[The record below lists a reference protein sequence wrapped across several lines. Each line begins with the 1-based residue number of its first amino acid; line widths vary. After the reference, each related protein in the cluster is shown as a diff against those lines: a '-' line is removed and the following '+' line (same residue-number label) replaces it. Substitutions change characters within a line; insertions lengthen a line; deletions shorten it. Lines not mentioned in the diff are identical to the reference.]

1 MEKPVPFVH
10 LHFHTEYSLLDSACK
25 VKKAVKRAADLGQ
38 QALAIT
44 DHGVLYGAIEFYQ
57 EAQTAGLKPILGCE
71 VYVAIG
77 DMHDRKG
84 VEGSSKQPTHHLVLL
99 AENEDGW
106 ANLMRLVSLAH
117 LEGFYYK
124 PRIDKP
130 LLAKYAKGLI
140 GLSSCLKGEPA
151 ERCKEG
157 DLAGAK
163 RAAGEYA
170 EILGKN
176 NYFIE
181 LQNHGLPDQLKA
193 NVGLREVAQALKLP
207 LICTN
212 DVHYLQKEHAEA
224 HDVLLCLQHQK
235 KFTDADRTHYHGD
248 QFYLKSGAEMQAL
261 FPDEPELLAR
271 TVEVGQRCNVDL
283 RLGKQKHFPTY
294 VTPDGSKQKDFI
306 TKVGHEGLQR
316 RYGLADCRRPANAF
330 EQQVLA
336 RFNYE
341 LGVIEKMGFVNY
353 YLVVW
358 DFIHHARL
366 QGIPVGPGR
375 GSGAGSI
382 VAYAMGITNIEPLRF
397 NLIFE
402 RFLNPERISD
412 PDFDVDFCQRR
423 RGEVI
428 EYVRNKYGT
437 ENVAQIVTFGTL
449 GAKTVLRDIGRALDI
464 PLADC
469 DRLAKLVPD
478 QLVSKDK
485 QLTDLEKALAQ
496 NPEFKQACERDEN
509 AKRIMKYAR
518 VLEGLARNP
527 GVHAAG
533 VVIGEKPL
541 LELVPLARSKDKEI
555 ITQYEMVPL
564 EATGLMKMDFLGLKT
579 LTVIQD
585 AVGYIERNHGVKLD
599 VDALPLDDTKTYA
612 LLGRG
617 DAVGVFQL
625 ESGGMRDLLRRMGSN
640 KIEDLIALIALY
652 RPGPMRYIDSFI
664 NRKNGAEAI
673 EYAHP
678 LLEDNLKETYGIIV
692 YQEQVQ
698 QAAVTLAGFSLGQG
712 DILRRAMGKKKKEEM
727 DKMCDKFVEGCIKTN
742 KIPRDKAAAIFE
754 TIATFAE
761 YGFNKS
767 HSAAY
772 AIVAYQTAY
781 LKANY
786 PVEFMAALMTSE
798 MGNPDKLTNFINE
811 AREME
816 IEILPPSV
824 NESDLHFTPAGGQ
837 IRFGLAGIK
846 NVGEGAVEEIVR
858 HRRETGP
865 FKGLVDFCNRVDGQ
879 RANKKVLESLVRCG
893 AFDFTGLPRGRLF
906 GAIDSAMGRAAS
918 DQRDRRAG
926 QASLFGLFG
935 GEAAAAESGSDA
947 DLPDGEKW
955 TESQLLAGEKE
966 LLGFFISGHPLT
978 EFEWMLNR
986 YEQAGEGPLEE
997 VASGTLVRLGG
1008 LVSGFQKRFTKK
1020 SQEAMGIFRLE
1031 RLAGAL
1037 EAVAFPSTFNT
1048 YGVYLKDDAPVLI
1061 CGTLGR
1067 SDLSGQAAQLKLT
1080 VQEVYPLADVP
1091 RLFTDHVSVHLPERL
1106 ANTTTVQQLK
1116 ELVRQHPGQTPLH
1129 VIVMMASGEKVRVN
1143 VHSTMH
1149 VLPSK
1154 ALLHAIEHLLG
1165 EESVYFA
1172 PRAGTCLKPPQPR
1185 RWERDE

>member
-1 MEKPVPFVH
+1 MEKTVPFVH

-25 VKKAVKRAADLGQ
+25 VKKAVKRAAELGQ
-38 QALAIT
+38 SALAIT
-44 DHGVLYGAIEFYQ
+44 DHGVLYGAIEFYK
-57 EAQTAGLKPILGCE
+57 EAQAVGLKPILGCE
-71 VYVAIG
+71 VYVAVG
-77 DMHDRKG
+77 NMHDRKG
-84 VEGSSKQPTHHLVLL
+84 VEGGGKQPTNHLVLL
-99 AENEDGW
+99 AEDEQGW
-106 ANLMRLVSLAH
+106 ANLMRLVSKAH

-124 PRIDKP
+124 PRIDKA
-130 LLAKYAKGLI
+130 LLAQYSKGLI

-151 ERCKEG
+151 EYCKDGQIE
-157 DLAGAK
+157 LAK

-170 EILGKN
+170 EILGKG
-176 NYFIE
+176 NYYIE
-181 LQNHGLPDQLKA
+181 LQNHGLPEQLKA
-193 NVGLREVAQALKLP
+193 NVGLREVAKALKLP

-212 DVHYLQKEHAEA
+212 DVHYLQHEHAEA
-224 HDVLLCLQHQK
+224 HEVLLCLQTQNK
-235 KFTDADRTHYHGD
+235 LTDPDRMHYHGD
-248 QFYLKSGAEMQAL
+248 QFYLKSGAEMQKL

-283 RLGKQKHFPTY
+283 RLGKTKHFPTY
-294 VTPDGSKQKDFI
+294 ITPDGSKQKDFI
-306 TKVGHEGLQR
+306 TKVGHEGLR
-316 RYGLADCRRPANAF
+316 KRYNMADCLHPSTTL
-330 EQQVLA
+330 EKQVMQ

-358 DFIHHARL
+358 DFIHHAKSI
-366 QGIPVGPGR
+366 GIPVGPGR

-423 RGEVI
+423 RSEVI
-428 EYVRNKYGT
+428 KYVREKYGE
-437 ENVAQIVTFGTL
+437 ENVAQIVTFGSL
-449 GAKTVLRDIGRALDI
+449 GPKTVIRDIGRVLEI
-464 PLADC
+464 PLIEC
-469 DRLAKLVPD
+469 DKLAKMIPED
-478 QLVSKDK
+478 PKI
-485 QLTDLEKALAQ
+485 DLEKALAQ
-496 NPEFKQACERDEN
+496 NPELKQTCERDEN

-541 LELVPLARSKDKEI
+541 IELLPLARSKDKEI
-555 ITQYEMVPL
+555 ITQFEMVPL

-585 AVGYIERNHGVKLD
+585 AVAYVERNHGVKLD
-599 VDALPLDDTKTYA
+599 VDTLPLDDAKTYE

-664 NRKNGAEAI
+664 NRKNGAEPI

-727 DKMCDKFVEGCIKTN
+727 DKMRDKFVEGCIKTN

-824 NESDLHFTPAGGQ
+824 NESDLHFTPVGRQ

-846 NVGEGAVEEIVR
+846 NVGEGAVEDIVR
-858 HRRETGP
+858 IRKEGGP
-865 FKGLVDFCNRVDGQ
+865 FKGLVDFCNRVDSQ

-906 GAIDSAMGRAAS
+906 SAIDAAMARAAA

-926 QASLFGLFG
+926 QASLFGMFAG
-935 GEAAAAESGSDA
+935 GTATTAETTSDA
-947 DLPDGEKW
+947 DLPAGEIW

-978 EFEWMLNR
+978 EFEWILTR
-986 YEQAGEGPLEE
+986 YQQAGDGPLEE
-997 VASGTLVRLGG
+997 VASGTMVRLGG
-1008 LVSGFQKRFTKK
+1008 LVSSFQKRFTKK
-1020 SQEAMGIFRLE
+1020 TQEPMGTFKLE
-1031 RLAGAL
+1031 RLDGAL
-1037 EAVAFPSTFNT
+1037 EAVAFPSTFT
-1048 YGVYLKDDAPVLI
+1048 AYGVYLKDDAPVLI

-1067 SDLSGQAAQLKLT
+1067 SELSGQQSQQLKLT
-1080 VQEVYPLADVP
+1080 VQEIYPLGDVP
-1091 RLFTDHVSVHLPERL
+1091 RLFTERVSVHLPERF
-1106 ANTTTVQQLK
+1106 ADAAHVQQLK

-1129 VIVMMASGEKVRVN
+1129 IIVMMASGEKVVVN
-1143 VHSTMH
+1143 THATLH
-1149 VLPSK
+1149 VLPNK
-1154 ALLHAIEHLLG
+1154 AFLHAVEHLLG
-1165 EESVYFA
+1165 EGSVYFA
-1172 PRAGTCLKPPQPR
+1172 PRAGTCLKPPTPR

>member
-1 MEKPVPFVH
+1 MGKSVPFVH
-10 LHFHTEYSLLDSACK
+10 LHFHSEYSLLDSACK
-25 VKKAVKRAADLGQ
+25 VKKAVKRAIELGQ
-38 QALAIT
+38 NTLALT
-44 DHGVLYGAIEFYQ
+44 DHGYLYGAIEFYK
-57 EAQTAGLKPILGCE
+57 EAREAGLKPILGCE
-71 VYVAIG
+71 VYVAVG

-84 VEGSSKQPTHHLVLL
+84 VEGSTKQPNNHLVLL

-106 ANLMRLVSLAH
+106 ANLMRLVSLAR
-117 LEGFYYK
+117 LEGFYYR
-124 PRIDKP
+124 PRIDKS

-151 ERCKEG
+151 ELCAAG
-157 DLAGAK
+157 DVAGAK
-163 RAAGEYA
+163 RAAGEYT
-170 EILGKN
+170 EILGKD

-181 LQNHGLPDQLKA
+181 LQNHNLPEQLKA
-193 NVGLREVAQALKLP
+193 NVGLREVAKALKLP

-224 HDVLLCLQHQK
+224 HDVLLCLQHRK
-235 KFTDADRTHYHGD
+235 KVTDPDRQHYHGD
-248 QFYLKSGAEMQAL
+248 QFYLKSGAEMLAL

-294 VTPDGSKQKDFI
+294 RTPDGSKQKDFI
-306 TKVGHEGLQR
+306 TKVGHEGLRR
-316 RYGLADCRRPANAF
+316 RYGIADCLHPAGDF
-330 EQQVLA
+330 EKQVMA

-358 DFIHHARL
+358 DFIHHAKL

-428 EYVRNKYGT
+428 KYVREKYGE

-449 GAKTVLRDIGRALDI
+449 GAKTVLRDIGRALDV
-464 PLADC
+464 PLIEC
-469 DRLAKLVPD
+469 DRLAKMVPD
-478 QLVSKDK
+478 QLVTKDK
-485 QLTDLEKALAQ
+485 DLTDLEKALKES
-496 NPEFKQACERDEN
+496 PDLKQACERDEN

-541 LELVPLARSKDKEI
+541 IELVPLARSKDEEI
-555 ITQYEMVPL
+555 ITQFEMVPL

-585 AVGYIERNHGVKLD
+585 AVSYVERNHGVKLD
-599 VDALPLDDTKTYA
+599 MDTLPLDDKKTYE

-652 RPGPMRYIDSFI
+652 RPGPMQFIDSFI
-664 NRKNGAEAI
+664 NRKNGAEPI
-673 EYAHP
+673 EYPHP
-678 LLEDNLKETYGIIV
+678 LLEPILKETYGIIV

-698 QAAVTLAGFSLGQG
+698 QSAVILAGFSLGQG

-727 DKMCDKFVEGCIKTN
+727 DKMRNQFVEGCHKTN
-742 KIPRDKAAAIFE
+742 KIPKDRAGAIFD
-754 TIATFAE
+754 TIDKFAE

-772 AIVAYQTAY
+772 AMVSYQTAY

-798 MGNPDKLTNFINE
+798 IGNPDKLTNFINE

-824 NESDLHFTPAGGQ
+824 NESDLHFTPAAGQ

-846 NVGEGAVEEIVR
+846 NVGEGAVETIVEVR
-858 HRRETGP
+858 QAGGP

-893 AFDFTGLPRGRLF
+893 ALDFTGLPRGRLF
-906 GAIDSAMGRAAS
+906 GAIDAAMARAAS

-926 QASLFGLFG
+926 QTSLFGMFG
-935 GEAAAAESGSDA
+935 GAEAAAETGSDA
-947 DLPDGEKW
+947 DLPPGEKW

-978 EFEWMLNR
+978 EFEWVLNR
-986 YEQAGEGPLEE
+986 YEQAGDGPLAE
-997 VASGTLVRLGG
+997 ATPGTMVRLGG
-1008 LVSGFQKRFTKK
+1008 LVSNFQKLFSKK
-1020 SQEAMGIFRLE
+1020 DQTPFGKFQLE
-1031 RLAGAL
+1031 RLDGL
-1037 EAVAFPSTFNT
+1037 TEAIAYSEVFNT
-1048 YGVYLKDDAPVLI
+1048 YGVYLKNDSPVMV
-1061 CGTLGR
+1061 CGVLDKDKFNQQ
-1067 SDLSGQAAQLKLT
+1067 SPQLQLR
-1080 VQEVYPLADVP
+1080 VQEIYPLADVP
-1091 RLFTDHVSVHLPERL
+1091 RLFTEGVRVHLPERL
-1106 ANTTTVQQLK
+1106 ATTAAVQQLK

-1129 VIVMMASGEKVRVN
+1129 VIVMMASGEKVRIN
-1143 VHSTMH
+1143 AHSTMH

-1154 ALLHAIEHLLG
+1154 AFLHAVEHLLG
-1165 EESVYFA
+1165 EESVYFT
-1172 PRAGTCLKPPQPR
+1172 PRASTCLKPPQPR

>member
-1 MEKPVPFVH
+1 MAKHVPFVH
-10 LHFHTEYSLLDSACK
+10 LHFHTEYSLLDSACQ
-25 VKKAVKRAADLGQ
+25 VKKALKRAADL
-38 QALAIT
+38 AMNTLAIT
-44 DHGVLYGAIEFYQ
+44 DHGVLYGAIDFYK
-57 EAQTAGLKPILGCE
+57 EAQAAGIKPVLGCE
-71 VYVAIG
+71 VYVATG
-77 DMHDRKG
+77 SRHERKG
-84 VEGSSKQPTHHLVLL
+84 IEGSGKQPNNHLVLL
-99 AENEDGW
+99 AEDEQGW

-124 PRIDKP
+124 PRIDKE
-130 LLAKYAKGLI
+130 LLAQYAKGLI

-151 ERCKEG
+151 EHCV
-157 DLAGAK
+157 AGRLDAA
-163 RAAGEYA
+163 RQAAGQYA
-170 EILGKN
+170 EILGKG
-176 NYFIE
+176 NYFLE
-181 LQNHGLPDQLKA
+181 LQNHGLPEQLKA
-193 NVGLREVAQALKLP
+193 NAGLREVAKALKLP

-212 DVHYLQKEHAEA
+212 DVHYLQREHAEA
-224 HDVLLCLQHQK
+224 HEVLLCLQTQNK
-235 KFTDADRTHYHGD
+235 LTDADRMHYHGD
-248 QFYLKSGAEMQAL
+248 QFYMKSGAEMREL

-271 TVEVGQRCNVDL
+271 TVEIGQRCNVDL
-283 RLGKQKHFPTY
+283 RLGKEKHFPIY
-294 VTPDGSKQKDFI
+294 VTPDGSKLKDFI
-306 TKVGHEGLQR
+306 TQTAHAGLRKRYNIADFDQPATELEKKVMT
-316 RYGLADCRRPANAF
+316 
-330 EQQVLA
+330 

-341 LGVIEKMGFVNY
+341 LSVIEKMGFINY

-358 DFIHHARL
+358 DFIHHAKERD
-366 QGIPVGPGR
+366 IPVGPGR

-428 EYVRNKYGT
+428 EYVRKKYGE
-437 ENVAQIVTFGTL
+437 ENVAQIVTFGSL
-449 GAKTVLRDIGRALDI
+449 GPKTVIRDIGRVLEI
-464 PLADC
+464 PLTEC
-469 DRLAKLVPD
+469 DKLAKMVPED
-478 QLVSKDK
+478 PKI
-485 QLTDLEKALAQ
+485 DLEKALAQ
-496 NPEFKQACERDEN
+496 NPEFKQVCERDEN

-541 LELVPLARSKDKEI
+541 IELVPLARSKDKEI

-585 AVGYIERNHGVKLD
+585 AVAYVARNHGVKLD
-599 VDALPLDDTKTYA
+599 MDTLPLDDAKTYE

-664 NRKNGAEAI
+664 NRKNGVEPIA
-673 EYAHP
+673 YAHP
-678 LLEDNLKETYGIIV
+678 LLEENLKETYGIIV

-727 DKMCDKFVEGCIKTN
+727 DKMCDKFVEGCIKTH
-742 KIPRDKAAAIFE
+742 KIPKEKASAIFE

-798 MGNPDKLTNFINE
+798 MGNPDKLTNFIAE
-811 AREME
+811 ADEME

-824 NESDLHFTPAGGQ
+824 NESDLHFTPVGRQ

-846 NVGEGAVEEIVR
+846 NVGEGAVEAIVKIR
-858 HRRETGP
+858 KDNGP
-865 FKGLVDFCNRVDGQ
+865 FKGLVDFCNRVDSQ
-879 RANKKVLESLVRCG
+879 SANKKVLESLVRCG

-906 GAIDSAMGRAAS
+906 SAIDSAMARAAS

-926 QASLFGLFG
+926 QASLFGMFG
-935 GEAAAAESGSDA
+935 GGAVATAETVSDA
-947 DLPDGEKW
+947 DLPAGETW
-955 TESQLLAGEKE
+955 TEGQLLAGEKE
-966 LLGFFISGHPLT
+966 LLGFFISGHPLK
-978 EFEWMLNR
+978 EFDWIMKR
-986 YEQAGEGPLEE
+986 YEQTGDSPLEE
-997 VASGTLVRLGG
+997 IPAGTLVRLGG
-1008 LVSGFQKRFTKK
+1008 LVSNFQKLFSKK
-1020 SQEAMGIFRLE
+1020 DQKPFGKFQIE
-1031 RLAGAL
+1031 RLDGL
-1037 EAVAFPSTFNT
+1037 TEAIAYAQVFNT
-1048 YGVYLKDDAPVLI
+1048 YGVYLKNDVPIMA
-1061 CGTLGR
+1061 CGILDKDKFNQQ
-1067 SDLSGQAAQLKLT
+1067 SPQLQLKVL
-1080 VQEVYPLADVP
+1080 EVYPLGDVP
-1091 RLFTDHVSVHLPERL
+1091 RLFTESVRIHLPERL
-1106 ANTTTVQQLK
+1106 ADVAHLQQLK
-1116 ELVRQHPGQTPLH
+1116 DLIRQHPGQTPLH
-1129 VIVMMASGEKVRVN
+1129 IVVLMASGEKVSVN
-1143 VHSTMH
+1143 AHSTLH
-1149 VLPSK
+1149 ILPNK
-1154 ALLHAIEHLLG
+1154 TFLHTVEHLLG
-1165 EESVYFA
+1165 EDSVYFA
-1172 PRAGTCLKPPQPR
+1172 PRASVCLKPPPPQR
-1185 RWERDE
+1185 RWSNGGGGE